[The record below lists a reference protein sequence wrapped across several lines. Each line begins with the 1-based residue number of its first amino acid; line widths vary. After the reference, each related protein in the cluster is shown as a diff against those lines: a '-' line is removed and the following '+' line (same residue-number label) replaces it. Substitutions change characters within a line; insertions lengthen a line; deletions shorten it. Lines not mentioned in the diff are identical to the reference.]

1 MKPDSSRFNLDE
13 QLRKA
18 VRRFWAVRKTQ
29 AKKAAD
35 KDTGRRKAVTGGAQM
50 DGFSSLL
57 QTLLVR
63 RGFPREA
70 VFSST
75 RRELPG
81 WYRSQKQWDLLLV
94 RDRKL
99 IAALELKSQV
109 GSLGNNFNNR
119 AEEAIGL
126 AVDTKA
132 AFREGLFP
140 RSPRPWMGYLMLL
153 EDTAKSTRSVK
164 VSEPHFQ
171 VCEEF
176 RGSSYVR
183 RYEILLHKLVLDGM
197 FDAACLIAADPGG
210 ARKGTYREP
219 SPDLTFESFARSL
232 IGRASS
238 ELIDL

>member
-1 MKPDSSRFNLDE
+1 M
-13 QLRKA
+13 
-18 VRRFWAVRKTQ
+18 
-29 AKKAAD
+29 
-35 KDTGRRKAVTGGAQM
+35 TGGAQM

-63 RGFPREA
+63 RGFSKEA

-94 RDRKL
+94 RERKL
-99 IAALELKSQV
+99 IAALELKSQI
-109 GSLGNNFNNR
+109 GSLSNNFNNR

-126 AVDTKA
+126 AVDTQA
-132 AFREGLFP
+132 AFREGLYP
-140 RSPRPWMGYLMLL
+140 RSGRPWMGYLMLL
-153 EDTAKSTRSVK
+153 EDARGSTRSVK
-164 VSEPHFQ
+164 VSEPHFP

-183 RYEILLHKLVLDGM
+183 RYEILLHKLVLDGLL
-197 FDAACLIAADPGG
+197 DAACLILADPDS

-219 SPDLTFESFARSL
+219 SPDLTFENFARSL